1 MRIKHRNE
9 LYAKKNACS
18 IKADKTGL
26 VRYLSLK
33 LKKMVIQLNDL
44 VFYGYCNVKENK

>member
-9 LYAKKNACS
+9 LYAKQNVCS

-33 LKKMVIQLNDL
+33 LNKN
-44 VFYGYCNVKENK
+44 GYTI